1 MTLDMLLDVV
11 LDTIKDAL
19 MILPILFIAYFLME
33 MMEDMAEDK
42 LRGALRRAGKFGP
55 LLGALFGVVPECG
68 FAAAAGGFFAG
79 RVISAGTVLAV
90 FLSTSDELIP
100 IFLGEGT
107 REIGTLILVLGLKVT
122 WGIAAGYAVDCFWRR
137 SRDGSAIHS
146 ICEEEHCG
154 CDDEGHG
161 GVLGWLRSA
170 AIHTGKIMI
179 WIVLTSLVLGMLV
192 EWLGEDRVGTII
204 PNVPVLGEL
213 VTGLLG
219 LIPNCAGSV
228 LIAELYLGGVISGGA
243 MLSGL
248 LVSSGTGLL
257 VLARMNRDRKETLR
271 LLLILYAAGV
281 IGGCALGWLI

>member
-1 MTLDMLLDVV
+1 MTLDMLIDVL
-11 LDTIKDAL
+11 LDTVKDAL

-42 LRGALRRAGKFGP
+42 LRGALRRAGRFGP
-55 LLGALFGVVPECG
+55 LLGALFGVLPECG

-107 REIGTLILVLGLKVT
+107 REIGTLLIVLGLKVA
-122 WGIAAGYAVDCFWRR
+122 WGVLVGYAVDALWRR
-137 SRDGSAIHS
+137 SHDGSAIHT

-179 WIVLTSLVLGMLV
+179 WIVLASLVLGVLV
-192 EWLGEDRVGTII
+192 AWLGEERVGSAI
-204 PNVPVLGEL
+204 PDVPVLGEL
-213 VTGLLG
+213 VTGLIG

-228 LIAELYLGGVISGGA
+228 LIAELYLSGVISGSA
-243 MLSGL
+243 MLAGL

-257 VLARMNRDRKETLR
+257 VLARMNRDKKETLW
-271 LLLILYAAGV
+271 LCLILYVAGV
-281 IGGCALGWLI
+281 AGGCALGWLV